1 LITVIVV
8 PGLTVK
14 FAGWK
19 AKFWIVTVMAETDV
33 IDIGAVAGEVFVSV
47 LPQALRKGKATMVA
61 SATTRR

>member
-1 LITVIVV
+1 
-8 PGLTVK
+8 
-14 FAGWK
+14 
-19 AKFWIVTVMAETDV
+19 MAETDV